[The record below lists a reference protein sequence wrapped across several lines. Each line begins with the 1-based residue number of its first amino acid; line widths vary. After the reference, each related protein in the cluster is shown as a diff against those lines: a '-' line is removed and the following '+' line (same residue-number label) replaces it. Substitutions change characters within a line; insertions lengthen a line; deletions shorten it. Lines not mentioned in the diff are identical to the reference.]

1 MSREIPTEVPTTIT
15 AGETAEWKITLAD
28 YPADEGWTLSYAFL
42 RYDSGM
48 PITFDAGAS
57 DSDHLVSVGKDIT
70 QTWLPGDYNGQA
82 FIASATERF
91 KVWEGKLTVNPDYV
105 LSGGQDTRTIARKTL
120 DAFDAAILAVAKAQS
135 SGRSGSI
142 SEWTVEGLHIK
153 RTSPELLLQALQQ
166 QRDRYATIVKIEEAK
181 VLRADG
187 KRTGS
192 RILTRFVQP

>member
-1 MSREIPTEVPTTIT
+1 MGREIPTEVPVSVV
-15 AGETAEWKITLAD
+15 AGETAEWKITLAN

-42 RYDSGM
+42 RFDSGM
-48 PITFDAGAS
+48 PITFSAGAS
-57 DSDHLVSVGKDIT
+57 GADHLVSVEKAIT

-82 FIASATERF
+82 FIDSATERF

-105 LSGGQDTRTIARKTL
+105 LSGGQDTRTIARRTL

-153 RTSPELLLQALQQ
+153 RTSPELLMAELQR
-166 QRDRYATIVKIEEAK
+166 QRDRYAAIVKNEEMK
-181 VLRADG
+181 VLRAAG
-187 KRTGS
+187 KRTGR
-192 RILTRFVQP
+192 RILTRFVSP

>member
-15 AGETAEWKITLAD
+15 AGETAEWKISLAS
-28 YPADEGWTLSYAFL
+28 YPADEGWTLSYVFL
-42 RYDSGM
+42 RFDSGM
-48 PITFDAGAS
+48 PISFSAGAS
-57 DSDHLVSVGKDIT
+57 GSDHLITVAKAET

-82 FIASATERF
+82 FIDSSTERF

-105 LSGGQDTRTIARKTL
+105 LSAGQDTRTIARRTL

-153 RTSPELLLQALQQ
+153 RTSTELLLAELQR
-166 QRDRYATIVKIEEAK
+166 QRDRYAAIVKNEESK
-181 VLRADG
+181 VLRAAG
-187 KRTGS
+187 KRTGK
-192 RILTRFVQP
+192 RILTRFVTP